1 MNDGTH
7 HFQRTTSMIFGGIPC
22 DLRDHFRSVAVRRGR
37 TMKSYLLAMMEE
49 VIRTDSK
56 TKIKPRRRSR

>member
-1 MNDGTH
+1 MNDRKYI
-7 HFQRTTSMIFGGIPC
+7 RTSSMIFGGIPT

-37 TMKSYLLAMMEE
+37 TMKSYLLQMMRE

-56 TKIKPRRRSR
+56 MKVKTRRAAS